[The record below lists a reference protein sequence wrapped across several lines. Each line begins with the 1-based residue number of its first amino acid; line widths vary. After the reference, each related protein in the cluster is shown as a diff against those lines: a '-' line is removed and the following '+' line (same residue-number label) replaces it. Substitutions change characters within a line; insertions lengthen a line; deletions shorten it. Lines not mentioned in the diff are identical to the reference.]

1 MKGWE
6 IIEIEWRVLFGAML
20 GVICSFILPV
30 YHFLLFTAF
39 ATICDLYSGWRA
51 SGERFKSR
59 GVRRTIEKT
68 ILYMIAILLAHG
80 FDEVY
85 LNDTNYITFVIAGI
99 IASTELL
106 SVYENIERKTGA
118 GLFTWVK
125 EFLSKHGPTK

>member
-6 IIEIEWRVLFGAML
+6 IIEIEWRILLGLML
-20 GVICSFILPV
+20 GVVCSFVVPI
-30 YHFLLFTAF
+30 YQFLVFTAF

-51 SGERFKSR
+51 SGERLKSR

-68 ILYMIAILLAHG
+68 ILYMIAVLLAHG
-80 FDEVY
+80 FDLVY
-85 LNDTNYITFVIAGI
+85 LSNADYITFIIAGI

-106 SVYENIERKTGA
+106 SVYENIERATGA

-125 EFLSKHGPTK
+125 DYLSKHGPTK